1 MKLINWVLKNI
12 WFIVGVIFFM
22 LWVSQCNKDPEVIEV
37 PVEIEVEIP
46 VVEKVHD
53 TILIPVDSG
62 VVVEVDSIYY
72 KEYLKLK
79 DSVQKD
85 SAYKEAI
92 KIREYNQEFDDDFQ
106 TTTVYSKTRGTLLEQ
121 SVSYKTKPKTIIV
134 KDTIE
139 IKTKNS
145 FALGAEI
152 GVPTIQNLD
161 ATPVIK
167 GGVEF
172 TNKKGNAFSLSYDTE
187 GRAWVGYKFKIF
199 KKR

>member
-1 MKLINWVLKNI
+1 MNWIKKLIWPFATVVFLLL
-12 WFIVGVIFFM
+12 WFQ
-22 LWVSQCNKDPEVIEV
+22 QCNKDPEIQEVI
-37 PVEIEVEIP
+37 
-46 VVEKVHD
+46 VEKIVKIPSIENVFD
-53 TILIPVDSG
+53 TIKIPQDPQYIK
-62 VVVEVDSIYY
+62 EIDSIYY
-72 KEYLKLK
+72 KEYLELK
-79 DSVQKD
+79 DSIQKD
-85 SAYKEAI
+85 SAYKDAIAI
-92 KIREYNQEFDDDFQ
+92 KEYTQNFSDGFQ
-106 TTTVYSKTRGTLLEQ
+106 SVDVFSKTRGSLLEQ